1 MKLSDDDFTLF
12 GLAPRQALDRA
23 ELDARRREL
32 QAEVHPDRFAT
43 DGAAAQRVAMQ
54 WSARINEAYQRL
66 KDPLKRAAYLC
77 ELGGAL
83 IQAHSNTGMPTA
95 FLMQQMRWREDLDE
109 AQNLGQ
115 LETLRDNVE
124 LAKRQLQD
132 QCAQLLD
139 VQHDYAA
146 AVQAVR
152 EWMFIDKFAQ
162 DLDRGFDKFE

>member
-1 MKLSDDDFTLF
+1 
-12 GLAPRQALDRA
+12 
-23 ELDARRREL
+23 
-32 QAEVHPDRFAT
+32 
-43 DGAAAQRVAMQ
+43 
-54 WSARINEAYQRL
+54 
-66 KDPLKRAAYLC
+66 
-77 ELGGAL
+77 
-83 IQAHSNTGMPTA
+83 
-95 FLMQQMRWREDLDE
+95 MQQMRWREDLDE

-152 EWMFIDKFAQ
+152 EWMFIEKFAQ
-162 DLDRGFDKFE
+162 DIDRGFDKFE